1 MDYEDKMNRKNRL
14 NSLYIYIFIFW
25 YASEI
30 LFNSTLNTILG
41 ISVDKISNWVAWL
54 VFGTLMLQIVFFQS
68 YTRRQLII
76 IAMVTLPIV
85 IATLLSGNR
94 YMLSGWMFVVAARN
108 IDWDDVIYIAYR
120 ILLIMIPFVVALY
133 LFGFIENVTLIRGNV
148 RRFSLGFSHPNQLG
162 LRVFQLAVCHCY
174 VHKDRIRKLDYIL
187 ICLIIIFLVR
197 VPNSK
202 TAYIVT
208 TVLVCMLLLYNFV
221 KKRDSKKMKF
231 FENSLL
237 LGTFCFCFFSIY
249 FAYIDVKRNSVLAV
263 IDKWMSSR
271 FSSCHIV
278 WQLYGVSALG
288 QRVYISEDERKLVG
302 IKTRLWLDN
311 AYVGILLRYGILV
324 FLIFSV
330 GYLCLIKFMII
341 QKQYVLA
348 IILFLYALY
357 GVMEN
362 GLYMVTHNIF
372 LITFSFLLYG
382 RSIQGNRQ
390 KQGLIKN
397 GAK

>member
-1 MDYEDKMNRKNRL
+1 MTGVQTC
-14 NSLYIYIFIFW
+14 
-25 YASEI
+25 A
-30 LFNSTLNTILG
+30 
-41 ISVDKISNWVAWL
+41 
-54 VFGTLMLQIVFFQS
+54 
-68 YTRRQLII
+68 
-76 IAMVTLPIV
+76 LPI
-85 IATLLSGNR
+85 
-94 YMLSGWMFVVAARN
+94 
-108 IDWDDVIYIAYR
+108 
-120 ILLIMIPFVVALY
+120 
-133 LFGFIENVTLIRGNV
+133 
-148 RRFSLGFSHPNQLG
+148 
-162 LRVFQLAVCHCY
+162 
-174 VHKDRIRKLDYIL
+174 
-187 ICLIIIFLVR
+187 
-197 VPNSK
+197 
-202 TAYIVT
+202 
-208 TVLVCMLLLYNFV
+208 
-221 KKRDSKKMKF
+221 F
-231 FENSLL
+231 FDNSLL

-271 FSSCHIV
+271 LSSCHIV